1 MRLDHLL
8 SKENCVGQT
17 RGSAIGEST
26 KIVVQFSVRDSSLK
40 EKRDPINQW
49 GCSSGGRAPALQAG
63 GQEFESL
70 HLHQD
75 ERSSEKDGHKTKGK
89 HTDTG
94 S

>member
-17 RGSAIGEST
+17 RGSAIGEGT
-26 KIVVQFSVRDSSLK
+26 EVVVQFSVRDSSLK

-49 GCSSGGRAPALQAG
+49 GCSSVGRAPALQAG

-70 HLHQD
+70 HLHQGQD
-75 ERSSEKDGHKTKGK
+75 EARTTHGLIAQQARACA
-89 HTDTG
+89 
-94 S
+94 

>member
-1 MRLDHLL
+1 MTYEDTPDGRISDKPAFVLAL
-8 SKENCVGQT
+8 SEKQETKE
-17 RGSAIGEST
+17 S
-26 KIVVQFSVRDSSLK
+26 FS
-40 EKRDPINQW
+40 KR
-49 GCSSGGRAPALQAG
+49 GCSSVGRAPALQAG